1 MEAGAMEA
9 GAMEAGAVLARA
21 VLARA
26 VGAGITALGVFF
38 GFEVLDFDF
47 LSFFCCHLSFLSG
60 WLVLLCPWRR
70 RAIDARL

>member
-1 MEAGAMEA
+1 
-9 GAMEAGAVLARA
+9 
-21 VLARA
+21 